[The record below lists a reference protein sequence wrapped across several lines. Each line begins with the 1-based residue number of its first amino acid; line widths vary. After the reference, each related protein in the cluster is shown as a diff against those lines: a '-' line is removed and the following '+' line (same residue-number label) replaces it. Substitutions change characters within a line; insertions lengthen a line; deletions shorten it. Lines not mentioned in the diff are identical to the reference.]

1 MRRGI
6 RILLVIP
13 LVFNGL
19 VVALSMA
26 TVAVPTPAV
35 RVGLFIAL
43 TAPLI
48 ALPLLLRIGAAA
60 GLVVVTAVVSV
71 VRWVVALAGLNDPYA
86 YYAWP
91 VDVVLS
97 IGLMMVAWRVGPGSL
112 LRAPLSR

>member
-60 GLVVVTAVVSV
+60 GLVVGPQSCP
-71 VRWVVALAGLNDPYA
+71 WCDGSSP
-86 YYAWP
+86 WP
-91 VDVVLS
+91 V
-97 IGLMMVAWRVGPGSL
+97 
-112 LRAPLSR
+112 